1 MPGLFWLMS
10 LSVLAITPREIST
23 QLCPDANSARKLRHF
38 IPLFGTKSNLYHYEK
53 IFFSIL
59 AIAALITFNSCN
71 DDETPF
77 DADADVLV
85 L

>member
-23 QLCPDANSARKLRHF
+23 QLCPDANSARKLRYF

-53 IFFSIL
+53 NIL
-59 AIAALITFNSCN
+59 
-71 DDETPF
+71 F
-77 DADADVLV
+77 DSGNCCTDYIQFM
-85 L
+85 